1 MNKTFWRFSIV
12 ITSLIIAAGFM
23 SVLLSYTIFNVRIY
37 PTIKGGSPVSKLP
50 PIDKTITDL
59 IAQSSPP
66 SAISNAN
73 QTLSAS
79 PLKEAIE
86 CRDVTCAFKDF
97 DFSFVNNNPKFAE
110 NLFDRL
116 DNSVKTTINAM
127 RIGNAYS
134 VYNNMIQENIKPDV
148 YTYLSLIIGCASK
161 LDLDLAFTT
170 TDNLKLSIKSS
181 TKIDLDLKL
190 NNYEVALMKSQD
202 VCKRNIPESNQKSDS
217 LKNFGTLCSR
227 DESSLDVCRKIL
239 VLLLQ
244 DIWYHLFKRQAGV
257 LAEASR
263 IFKSQ
268 HIGGGDNWNYIT
280 S

>member
-1 MNKTFWRFSIV
+1 MNKIFWRFSIV

-23 SVLLSYTIFNVRIY
+23 FVLLSYTIFNVKIY

-50 PIDKTITDL
+50 SIDKTITDL

-66 SAISNAN
+66 SVISNAN
-73 QTLSAS
+73 QTLSVN
-79 PLKEAIE
+79 PLKKAIE

-97 DFSFVNNNPKFAE
+97 DFSFINNNPKCKQYNKQRIDIPSFE
-110 NLFDRL
+110 QYTVDDVYN
-116 DNSVKTTINAM
+116 NAI

-134 VYNNMIQENIKPDV
+134 AYNNMIQENIKPDV

-161 LDLDLAFTT
+161 LDLDLALTT

-202 VCKRNIPESNQKSDS
+202 VCKLPLDNESFN
-217 LKNFGTLCSR
+217 GTI
-227 DESSLDVCRKIL
+227 K
-239 VLLLQ
+239 
-244 DIWYHLFKRQAGV
+244 
-257 LAEASR
+257 
-263 IFKSQ
+263 
-268 HIGGGDNWNYIT
+268 
-280 S
+280 

>member
-79 PLKEAIE
+79 PLKEAIQ

-170 TDNLKLSIKSS
+170 TDNLVNSIYNSIRKS
-181 TKIDLDLKL
+181 LW
-190 NNYEVALMKSQD
+190 
-202 VCKRNIPESNQKSDS
+202 
-217 LKNFGTLCSR
+217 F
-227 DESSLDVCRKIL
+227 
-239 VLLLQ
+239 
-244 DIWYHLFKRQAGV
+244 
-257 LAEASR
+257 
-263 IFKSQ
+263 
-268 HIGGGDNWNYIT
+268 
-280 S
+280 